1 MGTQSTSDLA
11 SCFCCYF
18 FVLSTLLPTTA
29 PTIAPAAPPTTAPFT
44 LSLLVVAPMTAP
56 AAAPIAASRAPCLT
70 VVVLAGA
77 LAVAPPE
84 VPAVLDPLERW
95 VLVGAVVV
103 LRVVVVVVVVIPGA
117 GVAAARSAAEIESR
131 VAAFFVA
138 SDKLSADVW
147 SALVHANA
155 PRIAVTARRFV
166 ILILLRPEKG
176 NGTGI
181 GEHLPCHWRPE
192 SGGPVGQ

>member
-1 MGTQSTSDLA
+1 LA
-11 SCFCCYF
+11 SCSYCFF

-29 PTIAPAAPPTTAPFT
+29 PMIAPAAPPTTAPFT

-70 VVVLAGA
+70 VVVLAGV

-84 VPAVLDPLERW
+84 VRAALDPLELDPLER
-95 VLVGAVVV
+95 
-103 LRVVVVVVVVIPGA
+103 RVVVGA

-166 ILILLRPEKG
+166 ILIFLRPKKVMLQ
-176 NGTGI
+176 I
-181 GEHLPCHWRPE
+181 
-192 SGGPVGQ
+192 